1 MQRVYRNRTPLSFLF
16 HLKRKQYQF
25 WKRCVLKKTRSR
37 QVFKTLVSLVEI
49 HHYRD
54 EEACWKHTGPS
65 HCMLQLRYTSASIH
79 CKTATLFIFC
89 FIVISALC
97 SQWQR
102 GQGCGSAVVR
112 LLRLLVRVSPKDR
125 YLSVLSVVFCQVEIS
140 ASGLSLVQSSPT
152 ECGVSESDRKAS
164 IMSRPWPI
172 TSCSTMGAN

>member
-1 MQRVYRNRTPLSFLF
+1 M
-16 HLKRKQYQF
+16 
-25 WKRCVLKKTRSR
+25 KK
-37 QVFKTLVSLVEI
+37 LVESI
-49 HHYRD
+49 QDRPTV
-54 EEACWKHTGPS
+54 CCS
-65 HCMLQLRYTSASIH
+65 CVILQHPYTV
-79 CKTATLFIFC
+79 KTATLFIFC